1 MLYSNTKGMDSII
14 LDISFSELITFAE
27 KRYNYLQVLVGEI
40 GKQISQYNRSWKE
53 RQIPKVDAPLKQ
65 IEILIEEN
73 EKRLQNDYYK
83 YELQKLH
90 IVFCTSI
97 HNMRNNEV
105 VQAYRNALLNAIPDL
120 FENIQEMRLEE
131 IHSQYLLDI
140 DCPPEYHYSFS
151 KLSEA
156 MYGGVPFIVTLGG
169 IIDYLADVVDLLD
182 CISLQEKYVVT
193 IAGFY
198 MRKKIEMSKL
208 ANESCLVFREFIGR
222 SSLKHLHLKC

>member
-131 IHSQYLLDI
+131 IHS
-140 DCPPEYHYSFS
+140 
-151 KLSEA
+151 
-156 MYGGVPFIVTLGG
+156 
-169 IIDYLADVVDLLD
+169 
-182 CISLQEKYVVT
+182 
-193 IAGFY
+193 
-198 MRKKIEMSKL
+198 
-208 ANESCLVFREFIGR
+208 
-222 SSLKHLHLKC
+222 